1 MSEKKNI
8 QQRIA
13 DTSRELSAGLTIWL
27 FFLLS
32 LVLLEYSV
40 PLSILLGAIGGLA
53 GSRVFNWWKSSDEPL
68 RPEPK
73 EEFEPSERLPQWTGT
88 GSLQDSRNNRR
99 GQRFVSSSRKFSR
112 DK

>member
-13 DTSRELSAGLTIWL
+13 DTSKELSAGLMIWL

-68 RPEPK
+68 KPEVK
-73 EEFEPSERLPQWTGT
+73 EEFDPSERLPQWTGT
-88 GSLQDSRNNRR
+88 GSLRDLRNKKR
-99 GQRFVSSSRKFSR
+99 GKRFMTSSRKFSQ